1 MEQANVIKKET
12 NRELNI
18 ELLRIVAMLMVVT
31 LHCLGNG
38 KLLENPYINVYNTVL
53 ITLLNT
59 FSLTANAIFLIIT
72 GYYSINKKF
81 NLKRI
86 LTLWGKTIFYSWAIF
101 IICNLLNMRTVVFDS
116 IFPILSGEY
125 WFITA
130 YIAFYFLQPIINIV
144 VNKLNQKQFK
154 YLLITLIIMVGI
166 IRVLFNPA
174 GIFSGG
180 ILPFT
185 LMYMI
190 GVYIRKYVSIKPNQ
204 KYFVKYIL
212 FTAITAL
219 LYIVI
224 YIISLSIDNN
234 IFYSKIKTV
243 LIGIREYN
251 CILVIIMTIL
261 IFMKFKTIT
270 IKSKFMTKLITIISP
285 SMFSIYL
292 IHQSINIRDI
302 MWLKMGIM
310 NYADSWLMLPYIL
323 LMIISVFIA
332 CLLIDL
338 IIRGIYYGIKKI
350 PIINRCIN
358 KLNNRLDN
366 ISSKLNS
373 YIFE

>member
-1 MEQANVIKKET
+1 M
-12 NRELNI
+12 
-18 ELLRIVAMLMVVT
+18 
-31 LHCLGNG
+31 
-38 KLLENPYINVYNTVL
+38 YI
-53 ITLLNT
+53 
-59 FSLTANAIFLIIT
+59 
-72 GYYSINKKF
+72 
-81 NLKRI
+81 
-86 LTLWGKTIFYSWAIF
+86 IF
-101 IICNLLNMRTVVFDS
+101 IT
-116 IFPILSGEY
+116 
-125 WFITA
+125 
-130 YIAFYFLQPIINIV
+130 
-144 VNKLNQKQFK
+144 
-154 YLLITLIIMVGI
+154 
-166 IRVLFNPA
+166 
-174 GIFSGG
+174 
-180 ILPFT
+180 
-185 LMYMI
+185 
-190 GVYIRKYVSIKPNQ
+190 
-204 KYFVKYIL
+204 YFVKYIL

-270 IKSKFMTKLITIISP
+270 IKSKFMMKLITIISP

-310 NYADSWLMLPYIL
+310 NYADSWLMLPYIV

-338 IIRGIYYGIKKI
+338 IIRGICYGIKKI